1 MKKFLECSND
11 IDRSSYIWNMAGSML
26 NAFQSVIF
34 LMILTR
40 VVGLTEA
47 GVFTIAYADANLF
60 LNIGKF
66 GMRYFQVSDV
76 KQQYSFTAYKRS
88 RYISTLLMFIVSLIF
103 LLYTANLNG
112 YSMHK
117 SLVIMWMCLF
127 KMVDSIEDVF
137 HGRLQQEGRLDIAS
151 KMLTLRTSSTILVW
165 TAVLIITD
173 DQMWA
178 TAIGTIYT
186 CLCFLWMMWLVSDC
200 LHPGTV
206 ETLEWTGISADRAGQ
221 YCNSVG
227 SLLRVTFPLFISTF
241 LSFYIG
247 NAQKYAID
255 AELSDQ
261 MQACYGFIAMPVF
274 VVGLLNNF
282 IFNPMIT
289 ELSFMWGERDI
300 RGFIKRSFVQMGI
313 VFVITALCLA
323 GGWLI
328 GIPVLSW
335 IYSTDLTPYKADL
348 LILLLGGG
356 YLGLSGLL
364 QTLITIIRMQR
375 YLAFGYGII
384 ALLAL
389 LLSNPVVRVYEIRGA
404 AVLYLIL
411 MAVLSVAFLGLFL
424 WGVRKKSPQTEKEEA
439 YQGSKNVQ

>member
-1 MKKFLECSND
+1 MKHFLENTDD
-11 IDRSSYIWNMAGSML
+11 IDRSSYIWNMTGSML

-34 LMILTR
+34 LIILTR

-47 GVFTIAYADANLF
+47 GVFTIAFADANLF
-60 LNIGKF
+60 LNIGKY

-76 KQQYSFTAYKRS
+76 RQQYSFTSYKRS
-88 RYISTLLMFIVSLIF
+88 RYITTLMMFIVSLVF
-103 LLYTANLNG
+103 LLFTANVNG

-117 SLVIMWMCLF
+117 SLVILWMCMF

-137 HGRLQQEGRLDIAS
+137 HGRLQQAGRLDIAS
-151 KMLTLRTSSTILVW
+151 KMLTLRTFSTIVVW
-165 TAVLIITD
+165 IAVLIITD

-186 CLCFLWMMWLVSDC
+186 SLCFLWMIWLVRDY
-200 LHPGTV
+200 LHPGADATA
-206 ETLEWTGISADRAGQ
+206 EWTRNSTDRTGQ
-221 YCNSVG
+221 YCSSVA

-261 MQACYGFIAMPVF
+261 LQACYGFIAMPVF

-289 ELSFMWGERDI
+289 ELSLMWCKQDI
-300 RGFIKRSFVQMGI
+300 RSFIKRSFVQMGV
-313 VFVITALCLA
+313 VFVITAVCLA

-335 IYSTDLTPYKADL
+335 LYSTDLTSYKAEL

-356 YLGLSGLL
+356 FLGLSGLL

-375 YLAFGYGII
+375 YLALGYGII

-411 MAVLSVAFLGLFL
+411 MTVLSAAFLGLFL
-424 WGVRKKSPQTEKEEA
+424 WGVKKKSRQAEKEE
-439 YQGSKNVQ
+439 QHREGRSVL

>member
-1 MKKFLECSND
+1 MKHFLENTDD
-11 IDRSSYIWNMAGSML
+11 IDRSSYIWNMTGSML

-47 GVFTIAYADANLF
+47 GIFTIAYADANLF
-60 LNIGKF
+60 LNIGKY

-88 RYISTLLMFIVSLIF
+88 RYITTLLMFIVSLVF
-103 LLYTANLNG
+103 LLCTAHVNG

-117 SLVIMWMCLF
+117 SLVILWMCLF
-127 KMVDSIEDVF
+127 KIVDSIEDVF

-151 KMLTLRTSSTILVW
+151 KMLTLRTFSTIVVW

-186 CLCFLWMMWLVSDC
+186 SLCFIWMMWLVRDC
-200 LHPGTV
+200 LNPGISEIV
-206 ETLEWTGISADRAGQ
+206 ERTGISSDRTSQ
-221 YCNSVG
+221 RCISVE

-289 ELSFMWGERDI
+289 ELSHMWCDRDI
-300 RGFIKRSFVQMGI
+300 RSFIKRSFVQMGV
-313 VFVITALCLA
+313 VFVITAVCLT

-335 IYSTDLTPYKADL
+335 LYSTDLTPYKVEL

-356 YLGLSGLL
+356 FLGMSGLL

-384 ALLAL
+384 ALLAI

-411 MAVLSVAFLGLFL
+411 MTVLSATFLGLFL
-424 WGVRKKSPQTEKEEA
+424 WGVIKKSRQAEREEA
-439 YQGSKNVQ
+439 YREEKSVL